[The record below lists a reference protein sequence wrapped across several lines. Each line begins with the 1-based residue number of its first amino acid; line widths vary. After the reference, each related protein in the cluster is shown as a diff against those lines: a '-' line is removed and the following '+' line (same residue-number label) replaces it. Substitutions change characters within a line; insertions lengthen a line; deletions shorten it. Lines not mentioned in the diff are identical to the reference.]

1 MFDDFSLI
9 GRKLQS
15 LSNSFPLTQAV
26 L

>member
-9 GRKLQS
+9 GRKLRS